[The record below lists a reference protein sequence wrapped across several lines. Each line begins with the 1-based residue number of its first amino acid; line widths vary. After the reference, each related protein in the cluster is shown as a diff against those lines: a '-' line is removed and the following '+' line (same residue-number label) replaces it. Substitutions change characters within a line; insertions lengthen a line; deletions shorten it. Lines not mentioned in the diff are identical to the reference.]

1 MLISQIGL
9 LEPIQNQD
17 HGIIPGCPRNPYR
30 FIHTKCPLS
39 LGHSVKSRDIVPVGV
54 SRFFVFKC
62 PRTPEIGDPQRPEYS
77 EGQAAVR
84 AKIVPRLRDFN
95 TITGT

>member
-39 LGHSVKSRDIVPVGV
+39 RLTDAAIIDAYEHALQHAQTTLLVQPSS
-54 SRFFVFKC
+54 
-62 PRTPEIGDPQRPEYS
+62 PR
-77 EGQAAVR
+77 
-84 AKIVPRLRDFN
+84 
-95 TITGT
+95 

>member
-39 LGHSVKSRDIVPVGV
+39 RLSLFQLQEWIWTRELTDPEPGGIDLGGQNRRFV
-54 SRFFVFKC
+54 SA
-62 PRTPEIGDPQRPEYS
+62 PIE
-77 EGQAAVR
+77 
-84 AKIVPRLRDFN
+84 
-95 TITGT
+95 